1 MKYQW
6 ILFDAD
12 ETLFSFY
19 SFDGL
24 KAVLAR
30 YGIAF
35 TELDYADFQAVNQPL
50 WVAYQNNEISA
61 ETLQRTRFE
70 KLAAQTGQD
79 PLVLNQQLMEEMAWV
94 SKPLVNTVEMLQAL
108 HGKAKMGIITNG
120 FKALQQKRLDNTQ
133 TGQFFE
139 LVAVSEDV
147 GVAKPDPKIFE
158 YAFSLMGEF
167 DRSRVL
173 MVGDTLAS
181 DILGAQNV
189 GIDSCWFNPH
199 GKANDTLIQP
209 TYEIRSII
217 ELIAIASGQ
226 HQ

>member
-30 YGIAF
+30 YEIAF

-139 LVAVSEDV
+139 LVVVSEDV

-209 TYEIRSII
+209 TYEICSII